1 MRKALLILMVLFSIN
16 AAFAYTTTPEAL
28 VSASGLNESATL
40 FNFSAFEENMAGVIS
55 GANFTSGIGLAA
67 SIFTPLLPQAGASIP
82 TVSTPEGDVISYPN
96 PFNPDTEIITIA
108 YKLAQDAE
116 VKVYILD
123 ISGVVIKTIVTNSSN
138 RAADGFSRVSWDGE
152 SSFGEA
158 ISSGL
163 YLAQIVSSGKII
175 GKAKIIAI
183 R

>member
-1 MRKALLILMVLFSIN
+1 MRKLILIILILFSTNIS
-16 AAFAYTTTPEAL
+16 FAYTTTPEAI
-28 VSASGLNESATL
+28 VGASGINESSAL
-40 FNFSAFEENMAGVIS
+40 YNFTAFGENAAGIIS
-55 GANFTSGIGLAA
+55 GANYSSGIGLAA
-67 SIFTPLLPQAGASIP
+67 IIFTPLLPQAGASIP
-82 TVSTPEGDVISYPN
+82 TVSTPEGNCISYPN
-96 PFNPDTEIITIA
+96 PFNPDTEIATIA

-123 ISGVVIKTIVTNSSN
+123 ISGVVIKTIVTSSSN

-158 ISSGL
+158 ISNGL